1 MKWEYDDED
10 KIIRLEFTFPFKV
23 YSYKDTDEPDS
34 YVEAVRWCILML
46 IYMEQQNMDGHLSS
60 VMG

>member
-34 YVEAVRWCILML
+34 YVEAVRWWRR
-46 IYMEQQNMDGHLSS
+46 
-60 VMG
+60 